1 MLEKRKLRRREFL
14 KAVGLGSPL
23 VLSALNG
30 GAAPVAPADEKR
42 PNILWITCEDI
53 SANLGCYG
61 DKYARTPNL
70 DKLATQGVRYTNAFG
85 TTGVCAP
92 NRSCLITG
100 VYPPA
105 LGSGDMRSNTRLPD
119 SIKCFTEY
127 LRAAGYH
134 CTNNSKTDYNFP
146 VPKGA
151 WDQSSRKAH
160 WRSRKAGQPFFA
172 VFNYTIT
179 HESRCR
185 RSPKDQTTFDPAKVP
200 IPPFHPD
207 TPEVRG
213 NWAQY
218 YENIRTMD
226 AQAGKLLANLDA
238 DGLADNTIV
247 FFFSDHGAG
256 LPGCKK
262 WVWHSGLHVPLIL
275 HFPPKFNK
283 LAPGKTGGVCDRLV
297 SFVDFAPT
305 VLSLTGVKIPAHM
318 QGSAFLGARAGKPR
332 RYVYAHRDRMAERY
346 DTVRVVRDVAYQ
358 YNRNFMPHLTWSQF
372 ISYTEQMPTMQVWRK
387 LAEAG
392 KLVGIQKR
400 YFQPTKPVEEL
411 YDTKTDPH
419 QINNLAGDPKYK
431 DVLER
436 MRTECGDWMKRTGDL
451 GLLPEYEAFTRAEG
465 STPWETGRDHR
476 KNPVGALLAAT
487 DIAGAMDPGN
497 VAKLVKLLAED
508 EPGVRYWGAIGLVA
522 LKTKASG
529 AAAALT
535 TALKDKAPNVRIAAA
550 EALCNIGKH
559 DKAMHTLLT
568 ALKHDSP
575 FIRLRALNALDRHCK
590 NANSALPQI
599 RQAAMKS
606 RRFPHVASYVGR
618 MVANITKRR

>member
-1 MLEKRKLRRREFL
+1 MLDKRKLRRREFL
-14 KAVGLGSPL
+14 KAAGLGTPL
-23 VLSALNG
+23 VLSALS
-30 GAAPVAPADEKR
+30 GALAAPADEKR

-53 SANLGCYG
+53 SADLGCYG
-61 DKYARTPNL
+61 DEYARTPNL

-105 LGSGDMRSNTRLPD
+105 LGSHDMRSNSRLPD
-119 SIKCFTEY
+119 SIKCFPEY
-127 LRAAGYH
+127 LQAAGYY

-146 VPKGA
+146 VPKAA
-151 WDQSSRKAH
+151 WDQCSRKAH
-160 WRSRKAGQPFFA
+160 WRARKPGQPFFA
-172 VFNYTIT
+172 VFNFTIT

-185 RSPKDQTTFDPAKVP
+185 RTSKDQTTFDPAKVP

-213 NWAQY
+213 NWAHY

-226 AQAGKLLANLDA
+226 AQAGKLLASLDA

-262 WVWHSGLHVPLIL
+262 WVWHSGLHVPFIVR
-275 HFPPKFNK
+275 FPAKYSK
-283 LAPGKTGGVCDRLV
+283 LQPGKTGGVCDRMV

-305 VLSLTGVKIPAHM
+305 VLSLADAKIPNHM
-318 QGSAFLGARAGKPR
+318 QGSAFLGAKAGKPR

-346 DTVRVVRDVAYQ
+346 DTVRVVRDAGYQ

-372 ISYTEQMPTMQVWRK
+372 VSYTEQMPTMKVWRK

-400 YFQPTKPVEEL
+400 YFQPTKPPEEL

-436 MRTECGDWMKRTGDL
+436 MRAECADWMKRTGDL
-451 GLLPEYEAFTRAEG
+451 GLLPEYELFTRAAG
-465 STPWETGRDHR
+465 STPWQIGRDPR
-476 KNPVGALLAAT
+476 KNPVGDLLAAASL
-487 DIAGAMDPGN
+487 AGAMDAGN
-497 VAKLVKLLAED
+497 VPKLVKLLTD
-508 EPGVRYWGAIGLVA
+508 PEPAVRWWGAIGLVA
-522 LKTKASG
+522 LKTKASP
-529 AAAALT
+529 AADALT
-535 TALKDKAPNVRIAAA
+535 AALKDKAPNVRIAAA
-550 EALCNIGKH
+550 EALCNIGKRSQ
-559 DKAMHTLLT
+559 AMGVLIEG
-568 ALKHDSP
+568 LKHDTP
-575 FIRLRALNALDRHCK
+575 FIRLRALNVLDRQGK
-590 NANSALPQI
+590 NAKSALPQI
-599 RQAAMKS
+599 RQASMKS
-606 RRFPHVASYVGR
+606 RQFGHVASYVGR
-618 MVANITKRR
+618 MVSHLGRGR

>member
-1 MLEKRKLRRREFL
+1 MLEKRKSGRREFL
-14 KAVGLGSPL
+14 KTVALAPPL
-23 VLSALNG
+23 VASALSSSAS
-30 GAAPVAPADEKR
+30 AAPSDEQR

-70 DKLATQGVRYTNAFG
+70 DKLATRGVRYTNAFAV
-85 TTGVCAP
+85 TGVCAP

-119 SIKCFTEY
+119 SIKCFPEY
-127 LRAAGYH
+127 LRAAGYY

-146 VPKGA
+146 VPKTA
-151 WDQSSRKAH
+151 WDESSRKAH
-160 WRSRKAGQPFFA
+160 WRGRKPSQPFFA

-185 RSPKDQTTFDPAKVP
+185 RTSKDQTTFDPAKVP

-213 NWAQY
+213 NWAHY

-226 AQAGKLLANLDA
+226 AQAGALLADLDA
-238 DGLADNTIV
+238 DGLSDNTIV

-262 WVWHSGLHVPLIL
+262 WVWHSGLHVPFIVR
-275 HFPPKFNK
+275 FPRKFSK
-283 LAPGKTGGVCDRLV
+283 FAPGETGGVCDRLV

-305 VLSLTGVKIPAHM
+305 VLSLTGTKIQDHM
-318 QGSAFLGARAGKPR
+318 QGSAFLGDKVGKPR

-346 DTVRVVRDVAYQ
+346 DTVRVVRDAEYQ

-372 ISYTEQMPTMQVWRK
+372 VSYTEQMPAMKVWRK

-400 YFQPTKPVEEL
+400 YFQPTKPMEEL
-411 YDTKTDPH
+411 YDTKADPH

-436 MRTECGDWMKRTGDL
+436 MRAECEGWMKRTGDL
-451 GLLPEYEAFTRAEG
+451 GLLPEYELFTRAAG
-465 STPWETGRDHR
+465 STPWETGRDPR
-476 KNPVGALLAAT
+476 KNPVTALLTAA
-487 DIAGAMDPGN
+487 DLAGAMDPGN
-497 VAKLVKLLAED
+497 VAKLVKLLADD

-522 LKTKASG
+522 LKARATP
-529 AAAALT
+529 AADALTAALQ
-535 TALKDKAPNVRIAAA
+535 DKAPNVRIAAA
-550 EALCNIGKH
+550 EALCNIGKR
-559 DKAMHTLLT
+559 DKAMSVLLEGLRHET
-568 ALKHDSP
+568 P
-575 FIRLRALNALDRHCK
+575 FIRLRALNVLDRQGD
-590 NANSALPQI
+590 NAKSALPQI
-599 RQAAMKS
+599 RQAQMKS
-606 RRFPHVASYVGR
+606 RKFAHVASYVGR
-618 MVANITKRR
+618 MVTNITKRR

>member
-14 KAVGLGSPL
+14 KTVALGSPL
-23 VLSALNG
+23 VASTLSSS
-30 GAAPVAPADEKR
+30 GASAAPADEQR

-61 DKYARTPNL
+61 DNYARTPNL
-70 DKLATQGVRYTNAFG
+70 DKFATGGVRYTSAFG

-105 LGSGDMRSNTRLPD
+105 LGSGDMRSNSRLPD
-119 SIKCFTEY
+119 SIKCFPEY
-127 LRAAGYH
+127 LRAAGYY

-160 WRSRKAGQPFFA
+160 WRGRKPGQPFFS

-185 RSPKDQTTFDPAKVP
+185 GAPKDKTTFDPAKVP

-213 NWAQY
+213 NWAHY

-226 AQAGKLLANLDA
+226 AQAGALLASLEQ

-262 WVWHSGLHVPLIL
+262 WVWHSGLHVPFIVR
-275 HFPPKFNK
+275 FPRKFSK
-283 LAPGKTGGVCDRLV
+283 LTPGRTGGVCDRLV

-305 VLSLTGVKIPAHM
+305 VLSLTGAKIPDHM
-318 QGSAFLGARAGKPR
+318 QGSAFLGPKAGKPR

-346 DTVRVVRDVAYQ
+346 DTVRVVRDAGYQ

-387 LAEAG
+387 LSEQG

-400 YFQPTKPVEEL
+400 YFQPTKPPEEL
-411 YDTKTDPH
+411 YDTKADPH

-431 DVLER
+431 DVLKR
-436 MRTECGDWMKRTGDL
+436 MRAECGDWMKRTGDL
-451 GLLPEYEAFTRAEG
+451 GLLPEYEAFTRAAG
-465 STPWETGRDHR
+465 GTPWETGQDAR
-476 KNPVGALLAAT
+476 KNPVGALLAAA
-487 DIAGAMDPGN
+487 DLAGAMDAGN
-497 VAKLVKLLAED
+497 APKLVKLLKD
-508 EPGVRYWGAIGLVA
+508 PEPAVRWWGAIGLVA
-522 LKTKASG
+522 LKTKASP
-529 AAAALT
+529 AADALVAALQ
-535 TALKDKAPNVRIAAA
+535 DKAPNVRIAAA
-550 EALCNIGKH
+550 EALCNIDKR
-559 DKAMHTLLT
+559 DKAMPVLI
-568 ALKHDSP
+568 AGLKHDSP
-575 FIRLRALNALDRHCK
+575 FIRLRALNVLDRQGDK
-590 NANSALPQI
+590 AKSALPQI
-599 RQAAMKS
+599 RQAPMKS
-606 RRFPHVASYVGR
+606 RQFGHVASYVGR
-618 MVANITKRR
+618 MVANITG

>member
-14 KAVGLGSPL
+14 KTVALGSPL
-23 VLSALNG
+23 VLSTLSCAG
-30 GAAPVAPADEKR
+30 ASAAPAARQR

-61 DKYARTPNL
+61 DEYARTPNL
-70 DKLATQGVRYTNAFG
+70 DKFAAGGVRYTNAFG

-100 VYPPA
+100 VYPTA
-105 LGSGDMRSNTRLPD
+105 LGSGDMRSNSRLPD
-119 SIKCFTEY
+119 SIKCFPEY
-127 LRAAGYH
+127 LRAAGYY

-146 VPKGA
+146 VPKTA
-151 WDQSSRKAH
+151 WDESSRKAH
-160 WRSRKAGQPFFA
+160 WRGRKARQPFFA
-172 VFNYTIT
+172 VFNFTIT

-185 RSPKDQTTFDPAKVP
+185 RAPKDKTTFDPSRVP

-213 NWAQY
+213 NWAHY

-226 AQAGKLLANLDA
+226 AQAGKLLASLER

-262 WVWHSGLHVPLIL
+262 WVWHSGLHVPFIVR
-275 HFPPKFNK
+275 FPRRFSK
-283 LAPGKTGGVCDRLV
+283 LTPGRTGGACERLV

-305 VLSLTGVKIPAHM
+305 VLSLAGVKIPDHM
-318 QGSAFLGARAGKPR
+318 QGSAFLGTKAGKPR

-346 DTVRVVRDVAYQ
+346 DTVRVVRDAGYQ

-387 LAEAG
+387 LSEAG

-400 YFQPTKPVEEL
+400 YFQPTKPPEEL

-436 MRTECGDWMKRTGDL
+436 MRAECAGWMKRSGDL
-451 GLLPEYEAFTRAEG
+451 GLLPEYETFTRAAG
-465 STPWETGRDHR
+465 STPWETGRDPS
-476 KNPVGALLAAT
+476 KNPVGDLLAAA
-487 DIAGAMDPGN
+487 DLAGAMDPGN
-497 VAKLVKLLAED
+497 VAKLAKLLADD
-508 EPGVRYWGAIGLVA
+508 EPAVRYWGAIGLVA
-522 LKTKASG
+522 LKARAAGASD
-529 AAAALT
+529 ALTAALQ
-535 TALKDKAPNVRIAAA
+535 DKAPNVRIAAA
-550 EALCNIGKH
+550 EALCNIGRR
-559 DKAMHTLLT
+559 DKAMGVLV
-568 ALKHDSP
+568 AGLKHDTP
-575 FIRLRALNALDRHCK
+575 FIRLRALNVLDRQGDAAK
-590 NANSALPQI
+590 SALPQI
-599 RQAAMKS
+599 RQAQMKS
-606 RRFPHVASYVGR
+606 RQFPHVASYVGR
-618 MVANITKRR
+618 MVAHLGKRR